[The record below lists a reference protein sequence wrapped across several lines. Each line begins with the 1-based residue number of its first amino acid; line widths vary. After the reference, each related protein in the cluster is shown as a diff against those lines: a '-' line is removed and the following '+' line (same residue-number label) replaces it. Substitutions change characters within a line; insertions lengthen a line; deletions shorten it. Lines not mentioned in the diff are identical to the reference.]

1 MLACLALW
9 AGSGQAVSTSAAPA
23 ENAAAATSDTA
34 TAGALA
40 ALPARGLAAAIAEA
54 GRIEVPSADPSESL
68 SIRAT
73 QAARWTEGSY
83 DVWHLTGGVRIAQG
97 STAVSAHEA
106 VIWIE
111 QAAPPELASDSAAV
125 PPIRTIVVRMAG
137 DVHLQSGGEAASQL
151 RGPRWAGRFW
161 ISRDPTLDFAS
172 VVPAAGTPPVY
183 DAPADVLRLPAVDGT
198 GGEAVSFERW
208 VDVNRSASQVTL
220 FEGDSAVG
228 MYWAATSEDTSDDG
242 FYATAVGTWSV
253 QEKVADL
260 TWSEYAQAYIADWVG
275 FDPDRENGFHSY
287 SLDSY
292 GNVLENGAAPT
303 LGCVALSP
311 EAADH
316 LYQFVDIGTRV
327 EIHW

>member
-1 MLACLALW
+1 MERGRIGRRGVLRMAAVALGAMIGRW
-9 AGSGQAVSTSAAPA
+9 GPAAREARAGSGATVVADALNLRA
-23 ENAAAATSDTA
+23 EPGTWAEVIATLGYGEWA
-34 TAGALA
+34 EVIAGPTEDGWWEL
-40 ALPARGLAAAIAEA
+40 
-54 GRIEVPSADPSESL
+54 L
-68 SIRAT
+68 SGE
-73 QAARWTEGSY
+73 RWG
-83 DVWHLTGGVRIAQG
+83 W
-97 STAVSAHEA
+97 
-106 VIWIE
+106 
-111 QAAPPELASDSAAV
+111 AS
-125 PPIRTIVVRMAG
+125 
-137 DVHLQSGGEAASQL
+137 GEWLS
-151 RGPRWAGRFW
+151 F
-161 ISRDPTLDFAS
+161 
-172 VVPAAGTPPVY
+172 
-183 DAPADVLRLPAVDGT
+183 DGT